1 MGKQGVSGAEVPCG
15 HARREGKWAAMEGR
29 GVARKGHGG
38 RLWKGGGVARKGRGV
53 TCCDAA
59 GSRVLDGVAPEG
71 DVRGART
78 LQLQRAAEGVGRLG

>member
-1 MGKQGVSGAEVPCG
+1 MPSCRVAMQGG
-15 HARREGKWAAMEGR
+15 EGKWAAME
-29 GVARKGHGG
+29 
-38 RLWKGGGVARKGRGV
+38 WGGVARKGRGV

-71 DVRGART
+71 DVRSARA